1 MVFKS
6 LSEMASAVATKNIK
20 SILSVGYLSYTS
32 VRHILIRIDSAPQL
46 RQIEL
51 NCPQLQ
57 GETAELWL
65 RLIEKDFPMEFKAK
79 GYMPKSQDKWHRVW
93 EKYKRDHDRSIQE
106 SEEQLRNALMG
117 LRQNK
122 EKNTSK
128 IVEGRF
134 LPSDAMRAP
143 KRRNMGPKDNTSSV
157 LNFAGGSRT
166 KTLSGAGVMRK
177 ARREARE
184 VRNIQGSLS
193 RSVAAPI
200 RLLEKKHLTAPPRGM
215 LQENRIAS
223 QPAYRTPEVEQR
235 EQRMQELEKKQRA
248 ALDQHAQRAAF
259 ITDSDEDSEEG
270 PEYTHKPAA
279 KKPIVVGSSSSS
291 AAAQA
296 KPAPVPGRKVIGS
309 GGSMFQRKF
318 GAGKATQSSP
328 PKPIR
333 VISTTTTT
341 TSSASREMSP
351 TAKKR
356 RSSEAGFDDP
366 DFKRPSIEAGLTSPK
381 KTLPKQASSPQ
392 QIRQSLS
399 PEPLPKPVFRKKKP
413 VNVFMK
419 RPAKRS

>member
-1 MVFKS
+1 MAFKS
-6 LSEMASAVATKNIK
+6 LSEMASAVALKNIK
-20 SILSVGYLSYTS
+20 SILSVGYLPYTS
-32 VRHILIRIDSAPQL
+32 VRHILIKIDSAPQL
-46 RQIEL
+46 RQVEL

-79 GYMPKSQDKWHRVW
+79 AYMPKSQDKWHKVW
-93 EKYKRDHDRSIQE
+93 EKYKREHDRSIQE

-134 LPSDAMRAP
+134 LPSDAMRP
-143 KRRNMGPKDNTSSV
+143 KKRNMGPKDNTTSV
-157 LNFAGGSRT
+157 LNFGGGSRT

-215 LQENRIAS
+215 VQQNRIAS
-223 QPAYRTPEVEQR
+223 QPAYRTPELEQR
-235 EQRMQELEKKQRA
+235 EQRMQELEKKRNA
-248 ALDQHAQRAAF
+248 ALDDHAQRAAY
-259 ITDSDEDSEEG
+259 ISDSEESSEEDH
-270 PEYTHKPAA
+270 EYTHKPT
-279 KKPIVVGSSSSS
+279 KKPIIAGPSSSGAS
-291 AAAQA
+291 QA
-296 KPAPVPGRKVIGS
+296 KPAPVPGRKAVGS
-309 GGSMFQRKF
+309 GGNMFQRKF
-318 GAGKATQSSP
+318 GGGKSSAVSP
-328 PKPIR
+328 PKPVR
-333 VISTTTTT
+333 VTTTTIA
-341 TSSASREMSP
+341 SGSREMSP
-351 TAKKR
+351 TSRK
-356 RSSEAGFDDP
+356 RSSSTAHLDDP
-366 DFKRPSIEAGLTSPK
+366 DAKRPSIEPGLTSPK
-381 KTLPKQASSPQ
+381 KVLPKEPSSPQ

-399 PEPLPKPVFRKKKP
+399 PEPVAPKPVFRKKKP
-413 VNVFMK
+413 VSVFMK